1 MAQKF
6 TKKMIPITKPYLDIK
21 EEKLVAEVLRSGWL
35 TQGPKVMEFENK
47 VVEYVNAK
55 YAIAVTSC
63 TTALFLALKTLN
75 IRSGDEVIV
84 PSYSFIATANAV
96 VHAGATPV
104 FADIDR
110 QTYNISVLSIKKIIE
125 SGYRL
130 DSSKKTLI
138 NKVTHNKLRVIM
150 PVHQVGLPAEMDS
163 IIELADKYRLYVI
176 EDAACA
182 IGSEYKG
189 KKIGGHSHMAC
200 FSFHPRK
207 VITTG
212 EGGMI
217 TTNSKEYAE
226 KLRTLRQHCMTVSD
240 LNRHQSN
247 NVVFESYPEVG
258 YNFRMSD
265 IQAAIGISQ
274 MYKIEEIIKKRI
286 AIVAIYNKAFAGHPY
301 LEIPYV
307 PEGCGHN
314 YQSYL
319 LKVKKN
325 SPISREKIMSR
336 LSNKGIAAR
345 RGIMAIHK
353 EQAYQSVKN
362 IIDLPVTEECAQ
374 TAFIIPLYPQMTED
388 EIEYVI
394 SEIKRCFES

>member
-1 MAQKF
+1 
-6 TKKMIPITKPYLDIK
+6 MIPITKPYLDSK
-21 EEKLVAEVLRSGWL
+21 EENLVAQVLRSGWL
-35 TQGPKVMEFENK
+35 TQGPKVIEFEK
-47 VVEYVNAK
+47 KITEYVNAK

-75 IRSGDEVIV
+75 IKTGDEVII

-110 QTYNISVLSIKKIIE
+110 RTYNISVFSIKKIIE
-125 SGYRL
+125 SGYTL
-130 DSSKKTLI
+130 DSSKKKLI
-138 NKVTHNKLRVIM
+138 NKVTHNKLQAIM
-150 PVHQVGLPAEMDS
+150 PVHQVGLPSEMDS

-189 KKIGGHSHMAC
+189 KKIGGYSPMVC

-207 VITTG
+207 IITTG
-212 EGGMI
+212 EGGAI

-226 KLRTLRQHCMTVSD
+226 KLKALRQHFMTVSD
-240 LNRHQSN
+240 LARHASK

-265 IQAAIGISQ
+265 VQAAIGISQ
-274 MYKIEEIIKKRI
+274 MDKIEEIIKKRI
-286 AIVAIYNKAFAGHPY
+286 AIATIYNKALGVHPY
-301 LEIPYV
+301 LGIPYV
-307 PEGCGHN
+307 PGWCRHN

-345 RGIMAIHK
+345 HGIMAIHK
-353 EQAYQSVKN
+353 EQAYRSVKN

-374 TAFIIPLYPQMTED
+374 AAFIIPLYPQMTED

-394 SEIKRCFES
+394 SEIKRCFE